1 MRVEINR
8 PTTGLLKRG
17 KNMELHFK
25 FSVEEV
31 NAILQALGG
40 RPYAEVQLL
49 IERIKAEGEAQIAA
63 QTPAVVIEEAPAPDA
78 E

>member
-1 MRVEINR
+1 
-8 PTTGLLKRG
+8 
-17 KNMELHFK
+17 MELNFK

-40 RPYAEVQLL
+40 RPYAEVQVL
-49 IERIKAEGEAQIAA
+49 IERIKAEGDAQILA
-63 QTPAVVIEEAPAPDA
+63 QASVPAIEGEVLPPT

>member
-1 MRVEINR
+1 
-8 PTTGLLKRG
+8 
-17 KNMELHFK
+17 MELNFK

-40 RPYAEVQLL
+40 RPYAEVQFL
-49 IERIKAEGEAQIAA
+49 IERIKAEGEAQIAL
-63 QTPAVVIEEAPAPDA
+63 TPAVAVEDVPVPNA